1 MNAEYCKISLRKLTG
16 RESRTGYHP
25 AALRTLFGST
35 RVDPRLPFS
44 RSEFFQESPR
54 YVRGLSISGMQQKL
68 SLKVDDHHRLAITA
82 EGGQYILKPSP
93 EAYPRAAENEHGA
106 MTVSRMLGIDTAQC
120 GLVRFTDGELA
131 YLSKRFDRRAEGG
144 KLHQED
150 LLQCFGQSAEDK
162 YGRTYE
168 EAGRQVHKVTNGKLA
183 VVLDFLRRVLLA
195 WVTGNDD
202 LHLKNFSVQRLPKN
216 TSRYY
221 DVLTPAYDCLFC
233 DALGSAE
240 QQYRG
245 RDSLALGLLHDPK
258 DGGEYLTGVYQ
269 HYGYY
274 TGHDFL
280 ELGRR
285 LGLPEK
291 PVLTF
296 IAKLVHNQQEIIDII
311 KHSYMPDDMKT
322 RAAGTVAGRIQALQ
336 VLAAA

>member
-1 MNAEYCKISLRKLTG
+1 
-16 RESRTGYHP
+16 
-25 AALRTLFGST
+25 
-35 RVDPRLPFS
+35 
-44 RSEFFQESPR
+44 
-54 YVRGLSISGMQQKL
+54 
-68 SLKVDDHHRLAITA
+68 
-82 EGGQYILKPSP
+82 
-93 EAYPRAAENEHGA
+93 
-106 MTVSRMLGIDTAQC
+106 MTVSRVLGIDTAQC

-131 YLSKRFDRRAEGG
+131 YLSKCFDRRAEGG

-162 YGRTYE
+162 YGSTYE
-168 EAGRQVHKVTNGKLA
+168 EAGRLVHKVTNGKLA
-183 VVLDFLRRVLLA
+183 VVLDF
-195 WVTGNDD
+195 
-202 LHLKNFSVQRLPKN
+202 
-216 TSRYY
+216 
-221 DVLTPAYDCLFC
+221 
-233 DALGSAE
+233 
-240 QQYRG
+240 
-245 RDSLALGLLHDPK
+245 LHDPK